1 MTIIIK
7 DKFKEVVPAKGYFLF
22 LDGEVFEGVCC
33 PLSVNPEELYTEITI
48 EEAEEI
54 MKANQEE
61 EEIEND
67 NS

>member
-1 MTIIIK
+1 MTIYIK
-7 DKFKEVVPAKGYFLF
+7 EKFKEVVPSKGYFLF

-33 PLSVNPEELYTEITI
+33 PLNVNPEELYTEITI

-54 MKANQEE
+54 MKEQEAEE
-61 EEIEND
+61 EETND